1 MVSPDPDVEAI
12 LDTLSRHEVR
22 YLIIGGIAAVLF
34 GSPYPTEDL
43 DICADE
49 KGPNRHRLSQALIEL
64 DAREWDPHKGEF
76 VEREWTDDM
85 LAVDRT
91 WLLQT
96 RFGRLDILFA
106 PAGTGGYPD
115 LARRRQMIRLGDR
128 EVPVSAIED
137 LIRMKEAAGRER
149 DRLHVPTLRK
159 MLEEWRHHQS
169 EGH

>member
-1 MVSPDPDVEAI
+1 MVSPDPDVEAL

-22 YLIIGGIAAVLF
+22 YLVIGGIAAVLF

-49 KGPNRHRLSQALIEL
+49 KGPNRQRLADALIEL
-64 DAREWDPHKGEF
+64 GATEWDPHKDEF
-76 VEREWTDDM
+76 VEREWSEHM
-85 LAVDRT
+85 LSADKT
-91 WLLQT
+91 WLLGT

-115 LARRRQMIRLGDR
+115 LARRRQMIRLGHRDI
-128 EVPVSAIED
+128 PVSAIED

-149 DRLHVPTLRK
+149 DLQQVPTLRK
-159 MLEEWRHHQS
+159 MLEEWRHQQR
-169 EGH
+169 GDK